1 MKLYHLK
8 FRELIT
14 NDHLSGL
21 EFFWKH
27 SWRQYDGVSQKDGW
41 WTSFKKSFP
50 TICRKHKKSNS
61 SSQKFKPYHPE
72 KILSSNINMIR
83 GNRIQKFCFPW
94 KQNYVLPAVSP
105 RRLKFCHKN
114 FKRWTV
120 HTEKSWFSE
129 SSRLIWPLA
138 DLPPTPLDWQSGTY
152 TKMFIS
158 RLIFRASG
166 IPLDTWIDF
175 EEGVFMP
182 GGVGSVSG
190 RSRQKSTR
198 NPTFAD
204 FDQIHWQ
211 NRPT

>member
-1 MKLYHLK
+1 MMESHRRMDDGLPLK
-8 FRELIT
+8 
-14 NDHLSGL
+14 NH
-21 EFFWKH
+21 
-27 SWRQYDGVSQKDGW
+27 
-41 WTSFKKSFP
+41 FP
-50 TICRKHKKSNS
+50 PSAGNIKNQTVAHKNS
-61 SSQKFKPYHPE
+61 SPITQK
-72 KILSSNINMIR
+72 
-83 GNRIQKFCFPW
+83 KFSAAISIWLGEIVFRNSVFQ